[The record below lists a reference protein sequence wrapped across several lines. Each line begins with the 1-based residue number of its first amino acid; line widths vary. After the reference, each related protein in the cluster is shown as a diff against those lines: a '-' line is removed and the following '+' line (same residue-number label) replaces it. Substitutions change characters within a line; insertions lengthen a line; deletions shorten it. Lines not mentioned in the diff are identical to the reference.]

1 MPLTREQYRRSL
13 AQPPLCEQ
21 LKVRDLADNLLIQLN
36 GSFVAGYRASGICS
50 YYASDEDRNR
60 TKLVLEAFIR
70 SLPERSMRLQARFEV
85 SEGVGDLLARY
96 GREQHSPHQA
106 LEAIDREQSH
116 AWLEKNAQG
125 YYLRHSLHF
134 YFIWDPRIHY
144 QTPDLEWRKKMRG
157 NRFSMSA
164 TKCMERNRCEHEDL
178 VAEFNSLMGGVEAT
192 LQATGMK
199 IERMTHDDLFLEVK
213 RALNPLSNDAL
224 PYRPS
229 ETSLPYQSA
238 RSQMANVNIE
248 DELDDYL
255 KVGGL
260 LYSFISLKDLP
271 DATFPG
277 VLRELVVMDFP
288 IIINAEVVIPDQAK
302 AVKQYKSRLRKMTAA
317 QKDVYG
323 GFRLNVDAQVAE
335 HQLIKVLEELIS
347 SSLKSCQLSLS
358 IAVRTSRPARN
369 RWEAEEAERILADR
383 RQRVLHAIARMN
395 GARGIP
401 ETLAQKRFFF
411 SSLPGLGEINK
422 READVLT
429 LHAADLLPVE
439 MPWKGTP
446 NSPLMLF
453 ETPYRQL
460 IPFSPFDSGLG
471 DANLLIMAKSGGGKT
486 FLAQLKLL
494 MMARAQ
500 PLVSILE
507 RGDSYQPLIELMGGR
522 VIHVDLDGRETL
534 NPWDLPEGETVPSN
548 EKTAFLKNLTRHM
561 LGDGQGSDTSLLD
574 CVLTD
579 AITRVYKRCSIRYVN
594 ATPTFND
601 LREELANWRDAERM
615 QSTIDEAHLAAV
627 KLRPWT
633 EGGIYAKLFD
643 RATTMRLDS
652 DWLFFNL
659 EGLSSDPRLEM
670 AMSMLIATT
679 MAARAAGKTGR
690 PSISVLDECWFLLD
704 SPALAPEVVQLYR
717 TARKRNSS
725 VWGISQTVEDFVGTE
740 FQPRVHGPGI
750 LKNAS
755 TKIIGQQPGDVTAL
769 VNHLNLNPV
778 AVNEVKRFGA
788 PRKGESAEALM
799 VIGERAETT
808 QTIRI
813 VPRPLSYW
821 VCTTFPRER
830 RYRAW
835 FLKKHPDRP
844 LLESYQDLGTRFPQ
858 GLADLAPLAEEISGA
873 VNRVAVRDPEIETRQ
888 ASRGESKEGLPERA
902 GETAC
907 R

>member
-1 MPLTREQYRRSL
+1 MMSCRIVRPRKSL
-13 AQPPLCEQ
+13 VYE
-21 LKVRDLADNLLIQLN
+21 
-36 GSFVAGYRASGICS
+36 
-50 YYASDEDRNR
+50 
-60 TKLVLEAFIR
+60 
-70 SLPERSMRLQARFEV
+70 
-85 SEGVGDLLARY
+85 
-96 GREQHSPHQA
+96 
-106 LEAIDREQSH
+106 
-116 AWLEKNAQG
+116 
-125 YYLRHSLHF
+125 
-134 YFIWDPRIHY
+134 
-144 QTPDLEWRKKMRG
+144 
-157 NRFSMSA
+157 
-164 TKCMERNRCEHEDL
+164 
-178 VAEFNSLMGGVEAT
+178 
-192 LQATGMK
+192 
-199 IERMTHDDLFLEVK
+199 
-213 RALNPLSNDAL
+213 
-224 PYRPS
+224 
-229 ETSLPYQSA
+229 SA

-255 KVGGL
+255 KIGGL

-288 IIINAEVVIPDQAK
+288 IIINAEVVLPDQAK

-317 QKDVYG
+317 QKDIHG

-335 HQLIKVLEELIS
+335 HQLIKVLQELIS
-347 SSLKSCQLSLS
+347 SSLKSCQLSLT

-369 RWEAEEAERILADR
+369 RFEAEEAERILADR

-422 READVLT
+422 RETDVLT

-471 DANLLIMAKSGGGKT
+471 DANMLIMAKSGGGKT

-494 MMARAQ
+494 MMARAR

-507 RGDSYQPLIELMGGR
+507 RGDSYEPLIELMGGR
-522 VIHVDLDGRETL
+522 VINVDLDGRETL

-561 LGDGQGSDTSLLD
+561 LGESHGSDTSLLD
-574 CVLTD
+574 NVLTD
-579 AITRVYKRCSIRYVN
+579 AITRVYKRCSIRYSN
-594 ATPTFND
+594 PIPTFND
-601 LREELANWRDAERM
+601 LREELANWRDAEKM
-615 QSTIDEAHLAAV
+615 QRTIDEAHLAAI
-627 KLRPWT
+627 KLRSWT

-643 RATTMRLDS
+643 RPTTMRLDS
-652 DWLFFNL
+652 DWLFFNV
-659 EGLSSDPRLEM
+659 EGLSSDPRLET
-670 AMSMLIATT
+670 AMSMLIATA

-740 FQPRVHGPGI
+740 FQPRIHGPGI

-755 TKIIGQQPGDVTAL
+755 TKIIGQQPGDVTPL

-778 AVNEVKRFGA
+778 AVNEVKGFGA
-788 PRKGESAEALM
+788 PRKGRSAEALM
-799 VIGERAETT
+799 VIGEKAETT

-813 VPRPLSYW
+813 VPTPLSYW

-835 FLKKHPDRP
+835 FLKKHADRP
-844 LLESYQDLGTRFPQ
+844 LLESYQDLAKRFPQ
-858 GLADLAPLAEEISGA
+858 GLADVAPLPEEISGA
-873 VNRVAVRDPEIETRQ
+873 VNAVTVSNARNGEHEKRVEASRKESRRSKQERGYAGYRVRSFLCSIWLVGSHGQEPQEVHRGDAHRSDGDDSGGSAATRTGAIRDPERDSGGPQRDQRHDPDRIDVDQHRKNGRKQLAASCRLAAAVDQSSQGASHADDWAIPDFDEQHLSRESQQRHPAQPAGLRGGDPRSSGEQLLQFDHDVWQHLWAYPGRDRRQ
-888 ASRGESKEGLPERA
+888 PDRSCHVRHG
-902 GETAC
+902 
-907 R
+907 